1 MVKEIKMIKID
12 LITGFLGSGK
22 TTFLKKYAAYWLR
35 QGLKVGILEND
46 FGAVNVD
53 MMLLRDLLGD
63 NCDLEMIAGGCDYDC
78 HVRRFRTKLISFAMQ
93 GMDRVLVEPSGIFDV
108 DEFFDILRDEP
119 IDGWYEIGSVIAVV
133 DARLEEDLTE
143 ESEYL
148 LTSQIAEA
156 GTVILSRTQ
165 EASPEEIGRTIAHM
179 NRAMKRFMCSRH
191 FENEILA
198 KDWADLTDG
207 DFAAI
212 GASGYRPEAHVKL
225 PVADSN
231 SFGSVYCFNVKLS
244 PAALKE
250 RVRTLMNDDSLGKV
264 FRVKGFVRDGEE
276 WAELNATKQDIS
288 VKRVGAGQ
296 EIVIVIG
303 EGLDTAGIYRHFGI
317 DAETIA
323 DVKI

>member
-1 MVKEIKMIKID
+1 MIKID

-22 TTFLKKYAAYWLR
+22 TTFLKKYASYWLR

-53 MMLLRDLLGD
+53 MMLLQDLLGD

-93 GMDRVLVEPSGIFDV
+93 GMDRVLVEPSGVFDV

-119 IDGWYEIGSVIAVV
+119 IDGWYEIGSVIAIV

-165 EASPEEIGRTIAHM
+165 EASTEEISATIAHM
-179 NRAMKRFMCSRH
+179 NRAMERFMCSRR

-198 KDWADLTDG
+198 KPWDALTDE
-207 DFAAI
+207 DFSAI
-212 GASGYRPEAHVKL
+212 GAAGYRPEAHVKL
-225 PVADSN
+225 PVADNN
-231 SFGSVYCFNVKLS
+231 SFNSVYCFNVKLT
-244 PAALKE
+244 PEELKE
-250 RVRTLMNDDSLGKV
+250 KVTALMSDDSLGKV
-264 FRVKGFVRDGEE
+264 FRVKGFVRDGDA
-276 WAELNATKQDIS
+276 WAELNATKQDIT
-288 VKRVGAGQ
+288 VKKVDAGQ

-323 DVKI
+323 DVKL